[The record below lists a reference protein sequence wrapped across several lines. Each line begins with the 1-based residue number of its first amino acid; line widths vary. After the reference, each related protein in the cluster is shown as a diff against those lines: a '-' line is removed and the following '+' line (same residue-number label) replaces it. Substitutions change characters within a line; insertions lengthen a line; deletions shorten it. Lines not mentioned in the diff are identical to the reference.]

1 MACIFG
7 DTTYEW
13 MKAMDEDEG
22 EELGQGS
29 LACMHAEAEAH
40 CIERHRNRVV
50 FDRKSPSVASQVLK
64 VSAEIDVVFGSDQIL
79 SAGSLLRL
87 NDQIREARPPVEQ
100 IQQQERIEVDGAVK
114 QRGSQTWLSGAA
126 MAFGGKGEIEEV
138 RAEKVTW
145 EDPIVAEALA
155 CRAGLRLAMAC
166 EGRAPAILSD
176 CLELVQVLHERSR
189 WLVSLIP
196 IKPDLVSLLSVN
208 RGKSSIIY
216 VNKNYVAVA
225 HKRAKNAALLDVD
238 GQWSWWD
245 LPEPLQICV
254 TGSP

>member
-40 CIERHRNRVV
+40 CIERHRFVKDSGYCQPLGV
-50 FDRKSPSVASQVLK
+50 
-64 VSAEIDVVFGSDQIL
+64 GGT
-79 SAGSLLRL
+79 GSLLRL

-196 IKPDLVSLLSVN
+196 VKPDLVSLLSVN